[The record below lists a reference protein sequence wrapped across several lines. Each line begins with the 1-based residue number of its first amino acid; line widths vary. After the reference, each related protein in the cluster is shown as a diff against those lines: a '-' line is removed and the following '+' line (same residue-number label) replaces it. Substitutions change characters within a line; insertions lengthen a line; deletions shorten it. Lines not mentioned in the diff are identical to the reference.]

1 MSDLTTR
8 LDACY
13 SGAIYD
19 VLREMGR
26 PNCVLP
32 RTIRAIDP
40 DTRVVGRVFTVR
52 GRPDDTID
60 EHDSLLA
67 WTEFLT
73 VAPAGHVVVC
83 QPQDDLRAVMGELS
97 AEALQSRGVLGYVV
111 DGGCRDNAFVRKIG
125 FPVFAR
131 FQTPRDIVA
140 AWKPEAY
147 GEPIVIGDVPIATG
161 DYILGDIDG
170 VVVIPSAIADQAVTK
185 VEAVINTE
193 NLVRKAIL
201 EGVPP
206 KEAFL
211 RYGKF

>member
-1 MSDLTTR
+1 
-8 LDACY
+8 
-13 SGAIYD
+13 
-19 VLREMGR
+19 
-26 PNCVLP
+26 
-32 RTIRAIDP
+32 
-40 DTRVVGRVFTVR
+40 
-52 GRPDDTID
+52 
-60 EHDSLLA
+60 
-67 WTEFLT
+67 
-73 VAPAGHVVVC
+73 
-83 QPQDDLRAVMGELS
+83 
-97 AEALQSRGVLGYVV
+97 VV

-206 KEAFL
+206 REAFL